1 MAFFGNKMM
10 VFEEGSSYASPFL
23 IYQTF
28 KNTVADLT
36 GLNTPTT
43 SGTSYV
49 NGLYSGLPNESI
61 LVNHY
66 ADQIIIPNNA
76 RFSFI
81 DKASFSIV
89 MVVKLNRISS
99 YNFLLQKRITSS
111 ISDSEYNIV
120 VLNGVLRIGLFD
132 AINGGYIN
140 YDMGNLSIGVNYVIV
155 ISYSEDNE
163 ITCKI
168 NNVDIAVTKTTSGTF
183 VSMRA
188 TSSQVSL
195 FYNNWSA
202 TLSALGTI
210 DTFAMFNKDLTSI
223 EMTDVFNKITTNQS
237 LL

>member
-10 VFEEGSSYASPFL
+10 VFEEGSSLL

-36 GLNTPTT
+36 GLNVPTT

-61 LVNHY
+61 LVDNS
-66 ADQIIIPNNA
+66 ADKIIITNNA

-81 DKASFSIV
+81 NKASFSIV
-89 MVVKLNRISS
+89 MAVKLNNISAFR
-99 YNFLLQKRITSS
+99 FLLQKRITSS
-111 ISDSEYNIV
+111 VSDSEYNILV
-120 VLNGVLRIGLFD
+120 INGVLQVELYD
-132 AINGGYIN
+132 AINGGSIVYT
-140 YDMGNLSIGVNYVIV
+140 MGNLSIGVNYVIV
-155 ISYSEDNE
+155 ISYSADNE

-168 NNVDIAVTKTTSGTF
+168 NNVDRAVTKTTSGTF

-195 FYNNWSA
+195 FYNNWRA

-210 DTFAMFNKDLTSI
+210 DTFAMLNKELTSA
-223 EMTDVFNKITTNQS
+223 EKTDIYTKITTNQS

>member
-1 MAFFGNKMM
+1 MAVFGNKMM
-10 VFEEGSSYASPFL
+10 VFGDGSPFL

-61 LVNHY
+61 LVDIY
-66 ADQIIIPNNA
+66 TDQIIIPNNA
-76 RFSFI
+76 RFSFVN
-81 DKASFSIV
+81 KASFSIV
-89 MVVKLNRISS
+89 MAVKLNRISAF
-99 YNFLLQKRITSS
+99 NFLLQKRITSS
-111 ISDSEYNIV
+111 ISDSEYNIFV
-120 VLNGVLRIGLFD
+120 VNGVLRVELYD
-132 AINGGYIN
+132 AINGGYIS
-140 YDMGNLSIGVNYVIV
+140 YYMGNLSIGVNYVIV
-155 ISYSEDNE
+155 ISYSADNE
-163 ITCKI
+163 ITCKV
-168 NNVDIAVTKTTSGTF
+168 NNVDLAVTKTSSGTF

-202 TLSALGTI
+202 TTSALGTI
-210 DTFAMFNKDLTSI
+210 DTFAMLNKELTSA
-223 EMTDVFNKITTNQS
+223 EKTDIYTKITTNQS